1 MNNLLIAREKNNMT
15 QQQVGNHLG
24 VKAATVSRY
33 ESAEIQSS
41 PKVLKKLSTLYHCS
55 VDYLL
60 GIENSNSFENV
71 FSASEIELLLRYR
84 TLNDNQKDM
93 LSDLISIWEQR
104 NNNS

>member
-1 MNNLLIAREKNNMT
+1 MNNYCIARKKNKLT
-15 QQQVGNHLG
+15 QKQVGDYLS
-24 VKAATVSRY
+24 VSAATISRY
-33 ESAEIQSS
+33 ETEEMQ
-41 PKVLKKLSTLYHCS
+41 PDPETLKKLAILYHCS

-84 TLNDNQKDM
+84 NLNDNQKNM